1 MVPNQAAIIPAQK
14 SQFKTRT
21 FSELYSDTQNCAGIL
36 KKAGLRKGD
45 KSLLFVQPGY
55 DLVVLAF
62 GIIHLGAIPI
72 IIDPGMGIKSVL
84 SCIRS
89 TQPNFLIGLPIVSW
103 LSKLFPRTFSSIRGQ
118 LKVRPGS
125 FRKKLYSKDHVAT
138 AAVHTSSSDL
148 AAIVFTSGSTGKPK
162 GVRYLHKTFNAQVR
176 TLKENFDMESGEI
189 DLATL
194 PIFALFNPALG
205 ITTVIPKMNPR
216 KPALAKAEELVDAIQ
231 KFGVTSA
238 FASPVIGKKIRDWCE
253 QKKILLPSM
262 KRIFLAGAPPGPELV
277 EGLSKILTEGE
288 VYIPYGATE
297 ALPVAFCMSKD
308 IVLNRKSIEH
318 GAGSL
323 LGSPING
330 VTLSTFPV
338 SNGPFSFDVKEL
350 ERGEIGEICVSGDIV
365 TDGYYQMPGASFDA
379 RFEYNGR
386 VFHRMGDLGYF
397 DDSNQLRFLGR
408 KAEQVITE
416 NGPLETERIE
426 PIINSLDG
434 VRRSALI
441 GIGTGKIKEPCV
453 VIELENEKLDKQ
465 NLENSIRESVLSL
478 FPKLKINR
486 IFWEASIPVDVRHNA
501 KIHRLN
507 LSRKWHGVVNKN
519 PKTGLLK

>member
-1 MVPNQAAIIPAQK
+1 
-14 SQFKTRT
+14 
-21 FSELYSDTQNCAGIL
+21 
-36 KKAGLRKGD
+36 
-45 KSLLFVQPGY
+45 
-55 DLVVLAF
+55 
-62 GIIHLGAIPI
+62 
-72 IIDPGMGIKSVL
+72 
-84 SCIRS
+84 
-89 TQPNFLIGLPIVSW
+89 
-103 LSKLFPRTFSSIRGQ
+103 
-118 LKVRPGS
+118 
-125 FRKKLYSKDHVAT
+125 
-138 AAVHTSSSDL
+138 
-148 AAIVFTSGSTGKPK
+148 
-162 GVRYLHKTFNAQVR
+162 
-176 TLKENFDMESGEI
+176 MESGEI

-350 ERGEIGEICVSGDIV
+350 GRGEIGEICVSGDIV

-379 RFEYNGR
+379 RFEYKGR
-386 VFHRMGDLGYF
+386 VFTGWATWATSTIQINCG
-397 DDSNQLRFLGR
+397 FLEE
-408 KAEQVITE
+408 KPNKSSPKMVLLK
-416 NGPLETERIE
+416 P
-426 PIINSLDG
+426 
-434 VRRSALI
+434 
-441 GIGTGKIKEPCV
+441 KE
-453 VIELENEKLDKQ
+453 
-465 NLENSIRESVLSL
+465 SSLSL
-478 FPKLKINR
+478 IL
-486 IFWEASIPVDVRHNA
+486 WTELDD
-501 KIHRLN
+501 RLS
-507 LSRKWHGVVNKN
+507 LAL
-519 PKTGLLK
+519 GLAR